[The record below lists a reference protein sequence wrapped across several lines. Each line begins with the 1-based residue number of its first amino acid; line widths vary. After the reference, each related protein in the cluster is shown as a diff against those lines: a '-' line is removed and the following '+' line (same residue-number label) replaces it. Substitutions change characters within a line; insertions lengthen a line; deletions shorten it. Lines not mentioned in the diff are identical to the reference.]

1 MTAQLARIAISP
13 ETMSRLRSTAA
24 QNGRDENELMEEAIV
39 AYLDRHDM
47 EMSFVE
53 EGMISAR
60 AEGLISH
67 EAMTAWLE
75 SWGTSDEQQAPKPDI
90 AR

>member
-1 MTAQLARIAISP
+1 
-13 ETMSRLRSTAA
+13 MSRLRSTAA
-24 QNGRDENELMEEAIV
+24 QSSRDESEMMEEAIV